1 MGLKIK
7 NVGVFL
13 GVMFMSTMATSA
25 TIDGIITQG
34 SSEYQASTD
43 GTEGSAKWH
52 SQGNY
57 SNDPDH
63 DDYINGQNHE
73 YDDASTGDRW
83 DINYLGTSVV
93 DGQFQFGAVGGDIL
107 SGRETSSNIYLG
119 DFAISVN
126 GYSYSDPTL
135 ASTGFDYAL
144 RLLGVDDLTGVAQ
157 FSLLQGGVW
166 EEADIYNGLSGHTS
180 KTYRMSNSNSQ
191 LEEILTFNGNWTL
204 NNGDD
209 NVLEGGFDLS
219 YLALFDAAT
228 GGTIR
233 TYLTMA
239 CVNDEALVDM
249 HVPPA
254 VPIPAALW
262 LFGPV
267 LLGMLGFRRKYT

>member
-1 MGLKIK
+1 MGLKMK

-13 GVMFMSTMATSA
+13 GAMFLSTMAVSA
-25 TIDGIITQG
+25 TIDGVITQG

-43 GTEGSAKWH
+43 GVEGSAKWH
-52 SQGNY
+52 SKGNY
-57 SNDPDH
+57 SNDPDS
-63 DDYINGQNHE
+63 DDYSDGENHE

-93 DGQFQFGAVGGDIL
+93 DGRFQFGAVGGKIL
-107 SGRETSSNIYLG
+107 SGRETGTNIYLG

-126 GYSYSDPTL
+126 GYTDPTED
-135 ASTGFDYAL
+135 STGFDYAL
-144 RLLGVDDLTGVAQ
+144 RVLGVNNKTGVAR

-166 EEADIYNGLSGHTS
+166 EEADIYGGLSGHTS
-180 KTYRMSNSNSQ
+180 ETYRMSNSNGH
-191 LEEILTFNGNWTL
+191 LEEILRFNGNWTR
-204 NNGDD
+204 NGRGDD
-209 NVLEGGFDLS
+209 NVLEGEFNLS
-219 YLALFDAAT
+219 YLGLFDAAT
-228 GGTIR
+228 GGTIS

-267 LLGMLGFRRKYT
+267 LLGMMGIRRKYT

>member
-7 NVGVFL
+7 NVSVFL
-13 GVMFMSTMATSA
+13 GAMFLSTMAVSA
-25 TIDGIITQG
+25 TIDGVIAQG

-43 GTEGSAKWH
+43 GVEGSAKWH
-52 SQGNY
+52 SKGNY
-57 SNDPDH
+57 SNDPDS
-63 DDYINGQNHE
+63 DDYSDGENHE

-93 DGQFQFGAVGGDIL
+93 DGKFQFGAVGGDIL
-107 SGRETSSNIYLG
+107 SGRETGSNIYLG

-126 GYSYSDPTL
+126 GYANPTL
-135 ASTGFDYAL
+135 DSTGFDYAV
-144 RLLGVDDLTGVAQ
+144 RLLGVDDQTGEAT
-157 FSLLQGGVW
+157 FSLLQGGAW
-166 EEADIYNGLSGHTS
+166 EKADIYNSLSGHTS
-180 KTYRMSNSNSQ
+180 ETYRMDNSNGL

-209 NVLEGGFDLS
+209 NVLEGEFDLS
-219 YLALFDAAT
+219 YLGLFDSAT
-228 GGTIR
+228 GGTIS

-239 CVNDEALVDM
+239 CVNDEVLVDM

-267 LLGMLGFRRKYT
+267 LLGMMGIRRKYT

>member
-1 MGLKIK
+1 MGLNFRKIA
-7 NVGVFL
+7 VLL
-13 GVMFMSTMATSA
+13 GAIFFSAVASSA

-43 GTEGSAKWH
+43 GLEGSAKWH

-57 SNDPDH
+57 SNDRDS
-63 DDYINGQNHE
+63 DDYLDGENHE

-93 DGQFQFGAVGGDIL
+93 GSKFQFGAVGGKIL
-107 SGRETSSNIYLG
+107 SGRETGNNIYLG

-126 GYSYSDPTL
+126 GYTDPTL
-135 ASTGFDYAL
+135 NSTGFDYAL
-144 RLLGVDDLTGVAQ
+144 RVLGVNSRTGVAR

-166 EEADIYNGLSGHTS
+166 EEADLYDGRSGHTS
-180 KTYRMSNSNSQ
+180 ETYRMGDSNGK
-191 LEEILTFNGNWTL
+191 LEEILRFNGNWTR
-204 NNGDD
+204 NGRGDD
-209 NVLEGGFDLS
+209 KVLEGEFDLS
-219 YLALFDAAT
+219 YLGLFDAAT
-228 GGTIR
+228 GGTIS

-267 LLGMLGFRRKYT
+267 LLGMMGIRRKYT